1 MKTCPSCQ
9 QTYSD
14 DVESCPQDGSKLI
27 AEFRDERECPYCAEL
42 ILKKA
47 QVCKHCHRDVEPL
60 TGSGTSQPSA
70 PTLGIPEARKSQPQA
85 TRGGTSAGR
94 PTAASNTPWLR
105 VKPEPPSRMKFI
117 LLGGTV
123 LILVVAGV
131 WYFSHRK
138 TQPSQMAKE
147 NAKVGEAVLTAG
159 TVRENAKDG
168 LKYIWIPP
176 GTFMMGCSPGDNEC
190 RDDEK
195 PAHQVTI
202 SKGFWIGQTEVT
214 VGAYKRF
221 AGMTGR
227 QMPYAPYYDEQWA
240 DANMPMTDVMW
251 NEAHDYC
258 GWMGGRLPTEAEW
271 EYAARGGSRESRYGN
286 IDEIAWY
293 GGNSGNRAHEAAQK
307 RSNGFGLY
315 DMLGN
320 LGEYVNDW
328 YDPHYYQ
335 NSPLQDPTGPPSGY
349 WHVSRGGFYLANTVV
364 PTVSMRMTG
373 EAGRRQDMGG
383 WGFRCAG
390 ESLPTA
396 AGPKQPGEDDRT
408 QMQSEAALVQALI
421 NQHKDFAVCR
431 IQELE
436 YHKMNP
442 GRCTLPQPYCDNMS
456 RNSEFQALKLLDTVG
471 YIGDAEHPTTAQVS
485 TGTYYWS
492 PTDRGS
498 KALGTEIKQ
507 ETLAKWTNGE
517 VAYKWTLILGC
528 REFDQLDAT
537 TQLADGLK
545 VDFSWHW
552 KLTTLGNAA
561 KLSDKRQR
569 GMAYLTKKAE
579 GLALDQ
585 IDMK

>member
-1 MKTCPSCQ
+1 
-9 QTYSD
+9 
-14 DVESCPQDGSKLI
+14 
-27 AEFRDERECPYCAEL
+27 
-42 ILKKA
+42 
-47 QVCKHCHRDVEPL
+47 
-60 TGSGTSQPSA
+60 
-70 PTLGIPEARKSQPQA
+70 
-85 TRGGTSAGR
+85 
-94 PTAASNTPWLR
+94 
-105 VKPEPPSRMKFI
+105 MKFI
-117 LLGGTV
+117 LLGGAA
-123 LILVVAGV
+123 LILLVAGV
-131 WYFSHRK
+131 WYYSHRK
-138 TQPSQMAKE
+138 TQSPQMAKG
-147 NAKVGEAVLTAG
+147 NATAGKPVLAAG
-159 TVRENAKDG
+159 TVRENPKDG
-168 LKYIWIPP
+168 LKYVWIPP
-176 GTFMMGCSPGDNEC
+176 GTFMMGCSPGDKEC

-195 PAHQVTI
+195 PAHQVRIT
-202 SKGFWIGQTEVT
+202 KGFWIGQTEVT
-214 VGAYKRF
+214 VGAYRRF
-221 AGMTGR
+221 TGVTGR
-227 QMPYAPYYDEQWA
+227 QMPYAPYYDENWA

-251 NEAHDYC
+251 NEARDYC

-271 EYAARGGSRESRYGN
+271 EYAARGGSTESRYGN

-335 NSPLQDPTGPPSGY
+335 NSPLQDPAGPPRGF
-349 WHVSRGGFYLANTVV
+349 WHVSRGGFYLANTVA
-364 PTVSMRMTG
+364 PTVSMRLTG
-373 EAGRRQDMGG
+373 EAGSRQDMGG

-390 ESLPTA
+390 EALPAA

-408 QMQSEAALVQALI
+408 QMQSEAALVQTLI

-456 RNSEFQALKLLDTVG
+456 GNSEFQALKLLDTVG
-471 YIGDAEHPTTAQVS
+471 YIGDAEHPTAAQVS

-492 PTDRGS
+492 PTDRVS
-498 KALGTEIKQ
+498 KVLGTEIKQ

-569 GMAYLTKKAE
+569 GVAYLTKKAE
-579 GLALDQ
+579 GLAIDQ